1 MGKMVSVLARA
12 MKMTNNLTLV
22 FLKVVDIKNQRI
34 IFYRKQNFHKVLTKT
49 QENFYLTGN
58 SGM

>member
-22 FLKVVDIKNQRI
+22 FLKVVDIRT
-34 IFYRKQNFHKVLTKT
+34 L
-49 QENFYLTGN
+49 
-58 SGM
+58 